1 MSHFYITTPIYYVND
16 APHIG
21 HAYTTLLADVL
32 ARYHRLLGTPTH
44 FLTGTD
50 EHGQKV
56 YETARERGLDPRE
69 HCDQTVVRF
78 QDLWKRLGITHDD
91 FIRTTE
97 LRHTAVVQKIL
108 QDLYD
113 RGEIY
118 RGEYEGWYCVSD
130 ESFYT
135 EDELVDGLSPTGR
148 PVEKITESN
157 YFFRMSKY
165 RDWLIG
171 HINEHPEFIRP
182 DSRRNE
188 TLGFLRKPLG
198 DLCISRPKTRL
209 PWGVPLPFD
218 EDFVCYVWFDAL
230 VNYISAVGYGRDEE
244 SFARWWPASMHL
256 IGKDILT
263 THTVYWPT
271 MLHAA
276 GLEQPRTI
284 YAHGWWLTGKTK
296 MSKSLGNVTDPMA
309 MAEKYGVDALRYFLM
324 AEMTLGR
331 DASFTEE
338 AFVLR
343 YNADLANDLGN
354 LASRALRMVE
364 RSLDGKVPHGGLED
378 SGAAE
383 DELRQQCAGA
393 VEAMQRHLQGMSLDR
408 GLAEVLGAV
417 RAANRYFD
425 HQAPWAMLKNNDM
438 AGFARTIYTTLECLR
453 IVSGLLYPV
462 IPEKMRALRK
472 AIGVDEKAIEP
483 RLESLTA
490 WGVLEPGRAAGGL
503 DALFPR
509 IQRKEKQDNPADQAV
524 SKTKKVAGRKKDG
537 AEGVALIPID
547 DFARVK
553 LRVARV
559 LEAETVPDAD
569 RLLKLQV
576 EIGGEKRQLVAGIAE
591 HYPPESLVGKL
602 VIVVANLQPAT
613 IRGIPSEGMVLA
625 AKKGKVLRLLTV
637 DGDLPSGAVVS

>member
-32 ARYHRLLGTPTH
+32 ARYQRLAGMPTH

-56 YETARERGLDPRE
+56 YETARERGVDPLE

-97 LRHTAVVQKIL
+97 PRHTAVVQQIL
-108 QDLYD
+108 QDLFD

-130 ESFYT
+130 EAFYT

-157 YFFRMSKY
+157 YFFRMSNY

-171 HINEHPEFIRP
+171 YINDHPEFIQP
-182 DSRRNE
+182 DYRRNE
-188 TLGFLRKPLG
+188 TLGFLRQPLG
-198 DLCISRPKTRL
+198 DLCISRPKARL

-218 EDFVCYVWFDAL
+218 EAFVCYVWFDAL

-244 SFARWWPASMHL
+244 TFAKWWPASIHL

-271 MLHAA
+271 MLQAV
-276 GLEQPRTI
+276 GLPQPRTI
-284 YAHGWWLTGKTK
+284 FAHGWWLTGKTK
-296 MSKSLGNVTDPMA
+296 MSKSLGNVADPME

-364 RSLDGKVPHGGLED
+364 RNLDGKVPDRGREGG
-378 SGAAE
+378 GAAE
-383 DELRQQCAGA
+383 EELQQHCLAA
-393 VEAMQRHLQGMSLDR
+393 VEAMQRHLEGMSLDR
-408 GLAEVLGAV
+408 GLAEVIGAV
-417 RAANRYFD
+417 RAANKYFD
-425 HQAPWAMLKNNDM
+425 HQAPWNLLKTGDM
-438 AGFARTIYTTLECLR
+438 AGFGRTIYTTMECLR
-453 IVSGLLYPV
+453 IVSGLLFPV
-462 IPEKMRALRK
+462 IPQKMSELRR
-472 AIGVDEKAIEP
+472 AIGLRAGEIEP
-483 RLESLTA
+483 RLETLKT
-490 WGVLEPGRAAGGL
+490 WGVLEPGRQAGGL
-503 DALFPR
+503 EALFPR
-509 IQRKEKQDNPADQAV
+509 IQREKKNGTDQGAAKKPSGGKEKDV
-524 SKTKKVAGRKKDG
+524 

-547 DFARVK
+547 DFARVTLK
-553 LRVARV
+553 VARV
-559 LEAETVPDAD
+559 LEAETVADAD

-591 HYPPESLVGKL
+591 HYPPETLVGKL

-613 IRGIPSEGMVLA
+613 IRGIPSQGMVLA

-637 DGDLPSGAVVS
+637 DGDLPSGADIS

>member
-1 MSHFYITTPIYYVND
+1 MNHFYITTPIYYVND

-32 ARYHRLLGTPTH
+32 SRYHRLLGTPTH

-56 YETARERGLDPRE
+56 FEAARALDITPQE
-69 HCDQTVVRF
+69 QADKTVVRF
-78 QDLWKRLGITHDD
+78 QELWAKLGITHDD

-97 LRHTAVVQKIL
+97 PRHTAVVQKIL

-113 RGEIY
+113 KGEIY

-130 ESFYT
+130 ETFYS
-135 EDELVDGLSPTGR
+135 EDDLVDGLSPTGR

-157 YFFRMSKY
+157 YFFRMGKY

-171 HINEHPEFIRP
+171 YINDHPEYIQP
-182 DSRRNE
+182 EYRRNE
-188 TLGFLRKPLG
+188 TLGFLRQPLG

-230 VNYISAVGYGRDEE
+230 VNYISAVGYGSDEE
-244 SFARWWPASMHL
+244 AFAKWWPASIHL

-296 MSKSLGNVTDPMA
+296 MSKSLGNVADPME
-309 MAEKYGVDALRYFLM
+309 MADTYGVDALRYFLM

-331 DASFTEE
+331 DASFTKE

-364 RSLDGKVPHGGLED
+364 RNLDGKVPDRGVDG

-383 DELRQQCAGA
+383 EELRRHCMDA

-408 GLAEVLGAV
+408 GLAEVIGAV
-417 RAANRYFD
+417 RAANKYFD
-425 HQAPWAMLKNNDM
+425 HQAPWNQLKNGDS
-438 AGFARTIYTTLECLR
+438 AGFARTIYCTMECLR

-462 IPEKMRALRK
+462 IPQKMSELRR
-472 AIGVDEKAIEP
+472 AIGLGEEDVEP
-483 RLESLTA
+483 RLETLKT
-490 WGVLEPGRAAGGL
+490 WGSLEPGREAGGL
-503 DALFPR
+503 EALFPR
-509 IQRKEKQDNPADQAV
+509 IQREKKTGADQAA
-524 SKTKKVAGRKKDG
+524 SKQKKSAGKKKNE

-547 DFARVK
+547 DFARVRLK
-553 LRVARV
+553 VARI

-591 HYPPESLVGKL
+591 HYAPDALVGKL

-613 IRGIPSEGMVLA
+613 IRGIPSQGMVLA

-637 DGDLPSGAVVS
+637 DGDLPSGARVS